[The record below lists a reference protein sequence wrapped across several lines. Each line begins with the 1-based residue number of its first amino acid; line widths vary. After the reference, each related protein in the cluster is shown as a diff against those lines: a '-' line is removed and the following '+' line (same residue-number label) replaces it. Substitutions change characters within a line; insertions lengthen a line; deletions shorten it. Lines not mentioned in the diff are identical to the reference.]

1 MSARTLL
8 DRLRAAALGALGG
21 AALLACGP
29 LHAQDTA
36 EDDGGW
42 DFDDLDE
49 PEPTLFELFQD
60 QALEVGLFAA
70 FATLAMVSF
79 FKKSKPLKYV
89 ALVASVLYLGV
100 YKSLLLS
107 VVNIFGSLSAALA
120 SLDLV
125 EDLPGSLPIFAYS
138 IGWYAFAIFAVV
150 TTVLWGR
157 VYCGRICAFGA
168 LTQLI
173 DAVVPKRFQIEVPPA
188 LERRAS
194 YIKYGILFG
203 AIGYYFVTHEIV
215 FYRYIEPF
223 WLFTFQATTP
233 LWIGLGVLL
242 VASIFVRNLYC
253 RFLCPLGAALGLLS
267 TLSVFRIKRWSACSQ
282 CALCEKT
289 CEWGAI
295 RNRKIVMTECVRC
308 DDCERLYHDKAR
320 CPHWL
325 LKAKGKAWTPPKPQA
340 AARPQ
345 PAAAKRA

>member
-1 MSARTLL
+1 RAQPERHGASRRPGADRAAATHFPLGRPLLGENREPAALQGARPGRFGPGARGPRLRVLDHGARAARARVRRSGQDAGRHGYQRRDRRRHRHGASRAVRLLLRRPSGMAGAVRRQKRARPVRLRRGRRRDLARDDHGHEREPRDPQQLPPNRPCVPDTARAAAVSARTLL

-138 IGWYAFAIFAVV
+138 IG
-150 TTVLWGR
+150 
-157 VYCGRICAFGA
+157 
-168 LTQLI
+168 
-173 DAVVPKRFQIEVPPA
+173 
-188 LERRAS
+188 
-194 YIKYGILFG
+194 
-203 AIGYYFVTHEIV
+203 
-215 FYRYIEPF
+215 
-223 WLFTFQATTP
+223 
-233 LWIGLGVLL
+233 
-242 VASIFVRNLYC
+242 
-253 RFLCPLGAALGLLS
+253 
-267 TLSVFRIKRWSACSQ
+267 
-282 CALCEKT
+282 
-289 CEWGAI
+289 
-295 RNRKIVMTECVRC
+295 
-308 DDCERLYHDKAR
+308 
-320 CPHWL
+320 
-325 LKAKGKAWTPPKPQA
+325 
-340 AARPQ
+340 
-345 PAAAKRA
+345 